1 MVKVIDIS
9 DKNRK
14 KIQFTSISV
23 ASIHIETSP
32 VFHTEG
38 INIYEL
44 VICQVKL
51 KNGIVFLQSKCMIN
65 ITK

>member
-9 DKNRK
+9 DKIEK
-14 KIQFTSISV
+14 KYKFTSISV
-23 ASIHIETSP
+23 TSIHIETSP
-32 VFHTEG
+32 VFDTEG

-51 KNGIVFLQSKCMIN
+51 KNGIVFLQSKCMTN